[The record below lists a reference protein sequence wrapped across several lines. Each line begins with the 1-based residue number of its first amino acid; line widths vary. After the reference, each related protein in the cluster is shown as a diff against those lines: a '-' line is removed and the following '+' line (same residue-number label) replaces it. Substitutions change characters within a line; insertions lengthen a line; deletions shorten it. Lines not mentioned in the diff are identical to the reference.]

1 MTLLKLVWPY
11 ALAMLLGVAAS
22 IYGEHLISAREIAGM
37 KADAATAQAKAVDAA
52 RVEGQRRIAAQSE
65 IANEAAQQRS
75 AALGDAFAAR
85 AAADGLRK
93 QVAALLSRAQHPA
106 ASAGSAPAGDPI
118 GVLAD
123 VLESADERAGKL
135 AEIADE
141 RGIAGQ
147 QCERDYD
154 ALTVAQ
160 RRAAMSSAVSR

>member
-1 MTLLKLVWPY
+1 MTILDPRLWLGFIVALVITAGGCY
-11 ALAMLLGVAAS
+11 FKGHSDGVKTTQAAAQKAQLA
-22 IYGEHLISAREIAGM
+22 
-37 KADAATAQAKAVDAA
+37 AVTAA
-52 RVEGQRRIAAQSE
+52 RTEEQRRTAAQSE
-65 IANEAAQQRS
+65 IANEAARQRS

-106 ASAGSAPAGDPI
+106 TAAGSAPAGDPI

-154 ALTVAQ
+154 ALTHKENSQ
-160 RRAAMSSAVSR
+160 